1 MDGLDVDPGFSVF
14 PQKHTCNGENISPKI
29 GIRGLQTPYL
39 AIILE
44 DPDAPGGTYTHW
56 LIWNVDATGTLPEGL
71 PAEREMTDPIA
82 AVQGTNDHGS
92 IGYFGP
98 CPPRETTH
106 RFFFR
111 VYGMREA
118 IDLEPGAGRVAFEDA
133 LKDVIEQYGEAMAAY
148 GRKVAAWAGA

>member
-1 MDGLDVDPGFSVF
+1 MEGLDVDLGFSVF
-14 PQKHTCNGENISPKI
+14 PPKHTCDGTNVSPEI
-29 GIRGLQTPYL
+29 GIRGLRTPYL

-44 DPDAPGGTYTHW
+44 DPDAPAGTYTHW

-71 PAEREMTDPIA
+71 PARGRITDPVS

-92 IGYFGP
+92 VGYYGP
-98 CPPRETTH
+98 CPPREATH

-111 VYGMREA
+111 VYGMREE
-118 IDLEPGAGRVAFEDA
+118 IDLAPGADRIALEDA

-148 GRKVAAWAGA
+148 GRKIAASPGR